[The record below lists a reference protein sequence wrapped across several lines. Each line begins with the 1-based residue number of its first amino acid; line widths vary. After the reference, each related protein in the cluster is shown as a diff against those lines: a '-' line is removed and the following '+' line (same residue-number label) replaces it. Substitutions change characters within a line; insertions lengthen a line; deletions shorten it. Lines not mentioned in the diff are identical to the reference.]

1 MQPALWPWFDQWIF
15 REEVFSQGSNIW
27 RRREHLNDLCIDAK
41 GLFYQQCHE
50 SGNGTYRSWETGLK
64 SFVTAMSSGG
74 SDKKAPLDQRVRW
87 LSCQPRHHDHHQ
99 GNDGNAGNVKEA
111 KQKKEKNKHTMR
123 ARTRPFLMK
132 VSLDL
137 KCFLSK
143 IWMNVKVQAVMLKRN
158 MSWGQEWDL
167 RPCCSACSALKA
179 SGLRLVIIM
188 VSVLQWAQTSIEI
201 ESWKLFFFRHLK
213 G

>member
-64 SFVTAMSSGG
+64 TFVTEMSSGG
-74 SDKKAPLDQRVRW
+74 SDKKAPLDQQVRW

-99 GNDGNAGNVKEA
+99 GNDGNAGNLPKWRSLQLPSWSRFRSRSRSRSMSRFRSGSRSRSRWRQWGTFYDLLSTLISSIAYRVSSWRTTRF
-111 KQKKEKNKHTMR
+111 KK
-123 ARTRPFLMK
+123 
-132 VSLDL
+132 
-137 KCFLSK
+137 
-143 IWMNVKVQAVMLKRN
+143 
-158 MSWGQEWDL
+158 
-167 RPCCSACSALKA
+167 
-179 SGLRLVIIM
+179 
-188 VSVLQWAQTSIEI
+188 
-201 ESWKLFFFRHLK
+201 
-213 G
+213 